1 MPYHYLVPNPRQ
13 NAAQSFC
20 QSLISSPKYRADL
33 RVRLEERTL
42 HPAIEQMI
50 WHYAVGKPVATMDV
64 TLHDED
70 LTQLSN
76 TELAERTRQLLGKL
90 AQIEDSSMAG
100 AES

>member
-1 MPYHYLVPNPRQ
+1 
-13 NAAQSFC
+13 
-20 QSLISSPKYRADL
+20 
-33 RVRLEERTL
+33 
-42 HPAIEQMI
+42 MI